1 MTMTEKTEKTPV
13 KREERGG
20 GLVESAWEPLA
31 QLRNEMDRL
40 FDEFTSNLPWSP
52 GRRRRRG
59 MMEPFGGML
68 DPFRGAPFGWGA
80 GMPAVDVLDKE
91 KEIQIRAEL
100 PGMDEDD
107 IEIRLSDRLLTI
119 QGEKK
124 EEREEGEK
132 EGSYYLTERRYGSF
146 QRSFPIP
153 DGIDTDKVDA
163 AFKKGVLTVTL
174 PKTKEA
180 LAKVK
185 KIEVKKA
192 A

>member
-1 MTMTEKTEKTPV
+1 MAEKTEKTPV
-13 KREERGG
+13 KREERRG

-31 QLRNEMDRL
+31 HLRNEMDRL
-40 FDEFTSNLPWSP
+40 FDEFTSNLPWGST
-52 GRRRRRG
+52 RRRRRG
-59 MMEPFGGML
+59 LMEPFGGMME
-68 DPFRGAPFGWGA
+68 PFSSMPFGWST
-80 GMPAVDVLDKE
+80 GMPAVDVVDKD
-91 KEIQIRAEL
+91 KEIQIRADL

-107 IEIRLSDRLLTI
+107 IEIRLSDGLLTI

-124 EEREEGEK
+124 EEKEEGEK
-132 EGSYYLTERRYGSF
+132 EGSYYLAERRYGSF
-146 QRSFPIP
+146 QRSFRIP

-185 KIEVKKA
+185 KIEVNKA